1 MIKSMTGFGTGVS
14 EDNRRVVRAE
24 VRTLNSK
31 FTDIFVRLP
40 KALFHRELEFR
51 NILTKELERGKIT
64 LNIET
69 ELKTGVAPEIKINK
83 TLATA
88 YYRAF
93 TELAEE
99 LEAPSQDIFRM
110 VLQIPEVTAA
120 STDEREE
127 LLFWEL
133 AEKAVQNALEA
144 CNQFRK
150 DEGRRLEVAFKDSL
164 NKIRQSAEK
173 VAVRAPERIGKVR
186 KRLSEEI
193 AELLKNTPS
202 DANRLEQE
210 IIFYI
215 EKLDIH
221 EELVR
226 LRSHLDYFEEILLLP
241 ESNGKKLGFIAQEIG
256 REINTIGAK
265 ANDADIQRS
274 VVEMKEELE
283 KIKEQSMNIL

>member
-1 MIKSMTGFGTGVS
+1 MIKSMTGFGAGVS
-14 EDNRRVVRAE
+14 ENDRYTVRAE

-31 FTDIFVRLP
+31 FNDIFVRLP
-40 KALFHRELEFR
+40 KMLFHRELEFR
-51 NILTKELERGKIT
+51 NMLTKELERGKIT

-69 ELKTGVAPEIKINK
+69 ELKRGTVPEIKINK
-83 TLATA
+83 VLATA
-88 YYRAF
+88 YYQAF
-93 TELAEE
+93 ASLAEE
-99 LEAPSQDIFRM
+99 LEAPAHDAFRM
-110 VLQIPEVTAA
+110 VLQVPEVTAA
-120 STDEREE
+120 SSDENEE
-127 LLFWEL
+127 LLLWEL
-133 AEKAVQNALEA
+133 AEKATKNALTA

-150 DEGRRLEVAFKDSL
+150 DEGERLESAFKDSL
-164 NKIRQSAEK
+164 SNIRQSAEK
-173 VAVRAPERIGKVR
+173 VAARAPERIEKVR
-186 KRLSEEI
+186 KKLSEEI
-193 AELLKNTPS
+193 AELLKKVPT
-202 DANRLEQE
+202 DTNRLEQE

-265 ANDADIQRS
+265 ANDADIQRL

-283 KIKEQSMNIL
+283 KIKEQLMNIL

>member
-1 MIKSMTGFGTGVS
+1 MIKSMTGFGAGVS
-14 EDNRRVVRAE
+14 ENDNYTVRAE

-40 KALFHRELEFR
+40 KTLFHRELEFR
-51 NILTKELERGKIT
+51 NMLTKELDRGKIT
-64 LNIET
+64 LSVET
-69 ELKTGVAPEIKINK
+69 ELKTGAAPEIKINK
-83 TLATA
+83 ALAKA
-88 YYRAF
+88 YYQAF
-93 TELAEE
+93 SELAEE

-120 STDEREE
+120 ASNENEE
-127 LLFWEL
+127 LLLWEL
-133 AEKAVQNALEA
+133 AAKAVKDALDA
-144 CNQFRK
+144 CNRFRK
-150 DEGRRLEVAFKDSL
+150 DEGNRLEAAFKDSL
-164 NKIRQSAEK
+164 HKIRQSAEK
-173 VAVRAPERIGKVR
+173 VAVRAPERIEKVR
-186 KRLSEEI
+186 KRLTEEI
-193 AELLKNTPS
+193 AELLKNTPT
-202 DANRLEQE
+202 DADRLEQE

-226 LRSHLDYFEEILLLP
+226 LRSHLDYFEEVLLQP

-256 REINTIGAK
+256 REINTIGSK